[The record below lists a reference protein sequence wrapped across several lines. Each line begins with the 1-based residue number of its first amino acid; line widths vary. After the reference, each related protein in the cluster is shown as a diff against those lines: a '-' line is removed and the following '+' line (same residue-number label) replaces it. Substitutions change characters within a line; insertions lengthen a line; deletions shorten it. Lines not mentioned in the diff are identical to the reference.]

1 MNQWDIVSW
10 QPPGWPEPHPAV
22 IVSHPSRAANKPDV
36 EVILCSTKRAGRKAE
51 AHEFILDEAD
61 GLDWPTLCKC
71 DLIYAVSRKA
81 LGAKRGRV
89 SDRRK
94 GPLARTLLAAHG
106 WAECM

>member
-36 EVILCSTKRAGRKAE
+36 EVILCSTKRAGRKAD
-51 AHEFILDEAD
+51 AHEVILDQAD

-81 LGAKRGRV
+81 LGRKRGKV
-89 SDRRK
+89 SAQRK

-106 WAECM
+106 WAEFM